1 MARPIWKGH
10 ISFGLVNIPVTLYPA
25 ERRSDLKFHL
35 VDSRNKAKIRYERVN
50 EATGEEVPW
59 DQIVKGYE
67 FDDDNE
73 NYVLLN
79 DEDFKKADVEATQTV
94 ELEDFIPAAEMNCM
108 YFDKPYYLVPGKKA
122 EKGYVLLRETLRRT
136 KTIGIAR
143 VVIRTREYVAALLAT
158 DRGMV
163 LNLLRYDQ
171 EIRKES
177 EFDFPPED
185 IKKLHITPKEI
196 EMAEKF
202 VESMTTHWK
211 PEKYKDQYRERL
223 MAWIEKKAK
232 TGERT
237 RLEEPEEEAAPQAPT
252 EAVDLIALLRKSME
266 RSGNGQ
272 KKKKHPE
279 ATA

>member
-10 ISFGLVNIPVTLYPA
+10 ISFGLVNIPVTLYSA
-25 ERRSDLKFHL
+25 EKRSDLKFHL

-59 DQIVKGYE
+59 DRIVKGYE
-67 FDDDNE
+67 FDDRE
-73 NYVLLN
+73 NYVLLG

-94 ELEDFIPAAEMNCM
+94 ELEDFIPAEEMNCM

-122 EKGYVLLRETLRRT
+122 EKGYVLLRETLKRT

-143 VVIRTREYVAALLAT
+143 VVIRTREYIAALMAT
-158 DRGMV
+158 DRALV

-171 EIRKES
+171 ELRKED
-177 EFDFPPED
+177 EFDFPEAEMR
-185 IKKLHITPKEI
+185 KFHVTPKEI
-196 EMAEKF
+196 EMAGKF
-202 VESMTTHWK
+202 VESMTTAWK
-211 PEKYKDQYRERL
+211 PKKYKDEYRARL
-223 MAWIEKKAK
+223 MAWIEKKAQS
-232 TGERT
+232 GERT
-237 RLEEPEEEAAPQAPT
+237 RLEEPEEAEQPETPT

-266 RSGNGQ
+266 KTGNG
-272 KKKKHPE
+272 KKKRHE